1 MSRLGLPVPPGF
13 VITTTTCLD
22 FFEAKGKMPAS
33 LKDDYL
39 AALAKVEKQAGKKF
53 GDKSNP
59 LLLSVRSGA
68 AVSMPGMMDTVLSLG
83 LNDEIAA
90 ALVEA
95 TGNKKWVFDCYR
107 RLIQMYQN
115 VVLGKSTEPY
125 EEVIK
130 KTKTAK
136 GYKHDM
142 ELSGEDWEAV
152 VAEFKVL
159 SDGGLPSDPHEQ
171 LETAIAAVFNSWFTP
186 RAVRYREY
194 NNIEGLL
201 GTACNVQTM
210 VRDRG
215 GRGGREGGECMCVFA
230 AWLSLAYSPS
240 STHPP
245 ALGLWEQVGRVGD
258 GCGLYAQSGHGRERF
273 LWGVFGAGAGGG
285 CGERRADPAP
295 SVLSEGDHA
304 RGVRRAGQVATAA

>member
-1 MSRLGLPVPPGF
+1 
-13 VITTTTCLD
+13 
-22 FFEAKGKMPAS
+22 
-33 LKDDYL
+33 
-39 AALAKVEKQAGKKF
+39 
-53 GDKSNP
+53 
-59 LLLSVRSGA
+59 
-68 AVSMPGMMDTVLSLG
+68 MDTVLSLG
-83 LNDEIAA
+83 LNDEIAS
-90 ALVEA
+90 ALVES

-130 KTKTAK
+130 KTKAAK

-159 SDGGLPSDPHEQ
+159 SEGGLPLDPHEQ

-210 VRDRG
+210 VRSKRRG
-215 GRGGREGGECMCVFA
+215 EEGWVRGGREEYYLCLCCLA
-230 AWLSLAYSPS
+230 SHSLSNVILPI
-240 STHPP
+240 HPP
-245 ALGLWEQVGRVGD
+245 TPYVGLWEQVGRVGD
-258 GCGLYAQSGHGRERF
+258 RRGLYAQPCHG
-273 LWGVFGAGAGGG
+273 
-285 CGERRADPAP
+285 
-295 SVLSEGDHA
+295 
-304 RGVRRAGQVATAA
+304 

>member
-1 MSRLGLPVPPGF
+1 
-13 VITTTTCLD
+13 
-22 FFEAKGKMPAS
+22 
-33 LKDDYL
+33 
-39 AALAKVEKQAGKKF
+39 
-53 GDKSNP
+53 
-59 LLLSVRSGA
+59 
-68 AVSMPGMMDTVLSLG
+68 
-83 LNDEIAA
+83 
-90 ALVEA
+90 VEA

-130 KTKTAK
+130 NTKAAK

-210 VRDRG
+210 V
-215 GRGGREGGECMCVFA
+215 
-230 AWLSLAYSPS
+230 
-240 STHPP
+240 
-245 ALGLWEQVGRVGD
+245 
-258 GCGLYAQSGHGRERF
+258 
-273 LWGVFGAGAGGG
+273 
-285 CGERRADPAP
+285 
-295 SVLSEGDHA
+295 
-304 RGVRRAGQVATAA
+304 

>member
-1 MSRLGLPVPPGF
+1 MPQQDKRVYMFAEGRIDQKELLGNKGANLCEMSRLGLPVPPGF

-22 FFEAKGKMPAS
+22 FFEAKGKMPDS
-33 LKDDYL
+33 LKDEYL
-39 AALAKVEKQAGKKF
+39 AALAKVEKQAGKKY
-53 GDKSNP
+53 GDKTNP

-68 AVSMPGMMDTVLSLG
+68 AASMPGMMDTVLSLG

-130 KTKTAK
+130 NTKAAK

-210 VRDRG
+210 V
-215 GRGGREGGECMCVFA
+215 
-230 AWLSLAYSPS
+230 
-240 STHPP
+240 
-245 ALGLWEQVGRVGD
+245 
-258 GCGLYAQSGHGRERF
+258 
-273 LWGVFGAGAGGG
+273 
-285 CGERRADPAP
+285 
-295 SVLSEGDHA
+295 
-304 RGVRRAGQVATAA
+304 

>member
-1 MSRLGLPVPPGF
+1 M
-13 VITTTTCLD
+13 
-22 FFEAKGKMPAS
+22 
-33 LKDDYL
+33 
-39 AALAKVEKQAGKKF
+39 
-53 GDKSNP
+53 
-59 LLLSVRSGA
+59 
-68 AVSMPGMMDTVLSLG
+68 
-83 LNDEIAA
+83 NDEIAA

-130 KTKTAK
+130 KTKAAK

-142 ELSGEDWEAV
+142 ELTGEDWEAV
-152 VAEFKVL
+152 VDEFKAL
-159 SDGGLPSDPHEQ
+159 GEGLPSDPHGQ

-210 VRDRG
+210 VRRE
-215 GRGGREGGECMCVFA
+215 EGGEGRGKGGSQR
-230 AWLSLAYSPS
+230 LSGKS
-240 STHPP
+240 
-245 ALGLWEQVGRVGD
+245 
-258 GCGLYAQSGHGRERF
+258 
-273 LWGVFGAGAGGG
+273 
-285 CGERRADPAP
+285 
-295 SVLSEGDHA
+295 
-304 RGVRRAGQVATAA
+304 